1 MAPHHDQT
9 LYEPSAV
16 IGSAHP
22 NAASAP
28 TVIEMEHLENAQYLK
43 LARQKKRPKIEG
55 DKSIDFN
62 EGEKCG

>member
-9 LYEPSAV
+9 LYEPSTA

-22 NAASAP
+22 NAASA
-28 TVIEMEHLENAQYLK
+28 VIEMEHLENAQYLK
-43 LARQKKRPKIEG
+43 LAKQKKRPKIEG

-62 EGEKCG
+62 EGKKCG